1 MKTQEI
7 HAVRKRVLSN
17 RRMRERDQR
26 VKSILEAGKKVFFSK
41 GYLKATMDEIALE
54 AEISK
59 PTIYQYFKTKD
70 DLYFSLML
78 PVVED
83 IGRQLAKVERKLQ
96 AGEYTAGDRLIH
108 DLFMGYYHS
117 YALAPDT
124 FRIVQLFQQTGLV
137 GELNRETRSALDQKG
152 RSNFELGRQIVK
164 TGILRG
170 LIRKVNIYE
179 FSDVIWG
186 TFVGIVQLEDI
197 KSKYKQGNPYLRPT
211 LKLAE
216 NLIIKAMAVKR
227 EGKRKN

>member
-1 MKTQEI
+1 MITQEL
-7 HAVRKRVLSN
+7 HAVRKRVISN
-17 RRMRERDQR
+17 RRKRERDQR

-41 GYLKATMDEIALE
+41 GYLKSTMDEIALE

-78 PVVED
+78 PVIED
-83 IGRQLAKVERKLQ
+83 IGRQLAKVEGKLY
-96 AGEYTAGDRLIH
+96 AGQYTAGGRLIH

-124 FRIVQLFQQTGLV
+124 FRIIQLFQQTGLV
-137 GELNRETRSALDQKG
+137 GELNQETRSALDQRG
-152 RSNFELGRQIVK
+152 RYNFELGRRIMK
-164 TGILRG
+164 TGIRQG

-197 KSKYKQGNPYLRPT
+197 KSKYKKVNPYLRPT

-216 NLIIKAMAVKR
+216 NLIIEAMAVKR
-227 EGKRKN
+227 ETKKRN